1 MVLVRDGG
9 VDREVGREVELEAL
23 RERKEESAVL

>member
-9 VDREVGREVELEAL
+9 VDREVGGEVELEAL

>member
-1 MVLVRDGG
+1 MVLVRDGE

-23 RERKEESAVL
+23 RGRKEESAVL

>member
-1 MVLVRDGG
+1 MVLVRDGE